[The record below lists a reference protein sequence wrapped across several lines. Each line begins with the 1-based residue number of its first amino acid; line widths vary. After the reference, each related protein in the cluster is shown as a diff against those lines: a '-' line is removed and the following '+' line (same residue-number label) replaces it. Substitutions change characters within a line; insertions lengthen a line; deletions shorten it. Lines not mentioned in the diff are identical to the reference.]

1 MDLSLIPWKELGLLL
16 VGGILAACGFFL
28 QRMIRRDHVTESL
41 DRRSKTLDLHQRLR
55 KENLTIEDVDRL
67 EDRLA
72 SRRRRTFDLEN
83 ATALELS
90 ELDDGPRPGMA
101 QQEMN
106 KSAAADLDVAK
117 AELKRVCLQLSFHL
131 DENEASAFGA
141 AQKAW
146 EKFSDA
152 EARLAASP
160 FEGGSMQAGILF
172 AAKTELVVR
181 RIAEIKSKIEDWE
194 VGPDN
199 I

>member
-1 MDLSLIPWKELGLLL
+1 MPCKELGLLL
-16 VGGILAACGFFL
+16 VGGFLAACGFFL
-28 QRMIRRDHVTESL
+28 QPMIRRDYVTERIE
-41 DRRSKTLDLHQRLR
+41 RRAKALELHQQLK
-55 KENLTIEDVDRL
+55 KENLTIEDIDRL
-67 EDRLA
+67 EDKLS

-83 ATALELS
+83 ATALELES
-90 ELDDGPRPGMA
+90 RDGPLPGMA

-106 KSAAADLDVAK
+106 RSAAADLDVAK

-131 DENEASAFGA
+131 DEAEASAFA
-141 AQKAW
+141 ATQKAW
-146 EKFSDA
+146 EKFADA

-181 RIAEIKSKIEDWE
+181 RIAEIKGKIEDWQA
-194 VGPDN
+194 GSNN